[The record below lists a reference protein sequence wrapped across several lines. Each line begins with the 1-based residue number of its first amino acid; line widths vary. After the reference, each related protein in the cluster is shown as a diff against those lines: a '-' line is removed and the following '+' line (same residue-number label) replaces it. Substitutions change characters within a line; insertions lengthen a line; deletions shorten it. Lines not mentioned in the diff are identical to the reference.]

1 MIPLLRVELVK
12 ALKRMRTYVIFL
24 IVIGIPVIMT
34 IAVHAN
40 PPGAPGRGESGR
52 AGGLFYL
59 ATNTGLVRPAAA
71 LRLMSGFLLVIIVA
85 VFGGD
90 AVAGEATWGNLRYLL
105 MRPISRGRLL
115 GTKFLVALLCAWIA
129 TVLVVLAGFVAGV
142 IAFGYHDLNVPGL
155 IFSSYSQSA
164 GTLVGHLGIA
174 TAYVAWSL
182 SAVVAFSFLFSVLT
196 DAPTGAV
203 FAGVGLYIT
212 STILD
217 AIDSVPS
224 GIRNILPTHYF
235 DSWVDM
241 FTQNHVSTDMWKGA
255 GITLAY
261 VVVFVGAAAWHFRRK
276 DILS

>member
-1 MIPLLRVELVK
+1 V
-12 ALKRMRTYVIFL
+12 
-24 IVIGIPVIMT
+24 
-34 IAVHAN
+34 
-40 PPGAPGRGESGR
+40 
-52 AGGLFYL
+52 
-59 ATNTGLVRPAAA
+59 
-71 LRLMSGFLLVIIVA
+71 VA
-85 VFGGD
+85 V
-90 AVAGEATWGNLRYLL
+90 
-105 MRPISRGRLL
+105 
-115 GTKFLVALLCAWIA
+115 LCAWIA

>member
-12 ALKRMRTYVIFL
+12 ALKRMRTYVVFL

-34 IAVHAN
+34 IAVNAN

-59 ATNTGLVRPAAA
+59 ATNTGLVMPAAA

-85 VFGGD
+85 IFGGD
-90 AVAGEATWGNLRYLL
+90 AIAGEATWGNLRYLL
-105 MRPISRGRLL
+105 MRPIGRGRLL
-115 GTKFLVALLCAWIA
+115 GTKFVVALLCAWIA
-129 TVLVVLAGFVAGV
+129 TVLVVLSGFVAGV
-142 IAFGYHDLNVPGL
+142 IAFGYHDLNVLGL
-155 IFSSYSQSA
+155 ISQSA

>member
-52 AGGLFYL
+52 VGGLFYL
-59 ATNTGLVRPAAA
+59 ATNTGLVMPAAA

-90 AVAGEATWGNLRYLL
+90 AIAGEATWGNLRYLL
-105 MRPISRGRLL
+105 MRPIGRGRLL
-115 GTKFLVALLCAWIA
+115 GTKFVVALLCAWIA

-155 IFSSYSQSA
+155 IFSSYSQSS